1 MLVKYKYTYSGDGY
15 VYHRGSANRTKSTK
29 HSYGIVFAVCR
40 GGFFGDELGCFDISM
55 ERIKRYLDGFEIVDE
70 FLPQI
75 PFSDV
80 EIVRDD
86 FSQDWQTK
94 YVKFNPEA
102 RRYVEVTNYE
112 PGVQEI
118 KSFPEFF
125 ENGFWWRANDLN
137 LEEADFAILQ
147 RYVEEYGA
155 FYVRYM
161 QQSGLV
167 EEVR

>member
-1 MLVKYKYTYSGDGY
+1 MLVKYKYTYNIDGY

-29 HSYGIVFAVCR
+29 HSCGIVFAVCR

-94 YVKFNPEA
+94 YSIPYPALGFEVHYSVNETNRWYSDVKVKNIFIGN
-102 RRYVEVTNYE
+102 
-112 PGVQEI
+112 
-118 KSFPEFF
+118 
-125 ENGFWWRANDLN
+125 
-137 LEEADFAILQ
+137 
-147 RYVEEYGA
+147 
-155 FYVRYM
+155 
-161 QQSGLV
+161 
-167 EEVR
+167 